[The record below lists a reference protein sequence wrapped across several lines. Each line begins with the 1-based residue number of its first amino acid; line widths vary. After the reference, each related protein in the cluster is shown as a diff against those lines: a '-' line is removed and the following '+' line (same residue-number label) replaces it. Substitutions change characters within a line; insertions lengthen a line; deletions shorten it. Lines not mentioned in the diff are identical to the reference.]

1 MGLTLSPPS
10 SHALVQV
17 YGKYT
22 LVLFLE
28 KGFVTMHNNNWGLVA
43 ARAKTKD
50 ELLLLLQQN
59 CNFSTWKQLQ

>member
-43 ARAKTKD
+43 ARKNKR
-50 ELLLLLQQN
+50 
-59 CNFSTWKQLQ
+59 